1 MWITDGRAKPL
12 MDREQQSEKSHQS
25 EKSQRTEAAS
35 IYFSTPET
43 WTVECNCRRIFANIW
58 FSQVWKH
65 SSYTYAIPWCFKIWA
80 WLRHEFLET
89 AIPWWFTSKFWPRHE
104 LGMSLSF
111 DCIVVCYTGFGL
123 NVASCKSSARHW
135 WFCESLFA
143 HAGVCVCV
151 SILCPLFL
159 RVSLPSIY
167 SFLSLFVCYWLIG
180 CLFFSDRS
188 VPVKDKAQLSILVY
202 TLNVGI
208 GKFQKSDVRSRL
220 RPGGGSLE
228 HWCFSRLC
236 VGFWITW
243 TWAIWLICLSCH
255 VAHARLCSTR
265 GLGALITFLTSLRE
279 GPRNLLPLLT
289 CCTCSLMLNT
299 GAGGGLITFLTPL
312 RQGPRN
318 LELTGSTDVPT
329 RPVPQVSNPKGGRVV
344 DELCFLCSCP
354 HAPMSPCPRP
364 PCPLS
369 VKPKRC
375 GWWNVVVVL
384 APHIPMPPCPYAHV
398 PCPNP
403 HPPVP

>member
-1 MWITDGRAKPL
+1 MMRMRMRMKRRMMMVMVMMMMVLVLVLVPGVQGSKRSKRSKCAEVILLFVIQGLGSMLP
-12 MDREQQSEKSHQS
+12 
-25 EKSQRTEAAS
+25 AAS
-35 IYFSTPET
+35 PVQDTMI
-43 WTVECNCRRIFANIW
+43 
-58 FSQVWKH
+58 
-65 SSYTYAIPWCFKIWA
+65 
-80 WLRHEFLET
+80 LRVL
-89 AIPWWFTSKFWPRHE
+89 
-104 LGMSLSF
+104 
-111 DCIVVCYTGFGL
+111 VC
-123 NVASCKSSARHW
+123 ARG
-135 WFCESLFA
+135 C
-143 HAGVCVCV
+143 VCVCL
-151 SILCPLFL
+151 LCPLFL

-167 SFLSLFVCYWLIG
+167 SFLSLFVCLLLVVIG

-208 GKFQKSDVRSRL
+208 GKFQTSDVRSRL

-236 VGFWITW
+236 VEFWITW

-289 CCTCSLMLNT
+289 CCTRSLMLNT
-299 GAGGGLITFLTPL
+299 GAGWGLITFLTPL

-344 DELCFLCSCP
+344 DEMWLLCSP
-354 HAPMSPCPRP
+354 PISPCPHVRMP
-364 PCPLS
+364 MS
-369 VKPKRC
+369 H
-375 GWWNVVVVL
+375 
-384 APHIPMPPCPYAHV
+384 APIPT
-398 PCPNP
+398 
-403 HPPVP
+403 PVP